1 VGGISRHFH
10 ALSATI
16 TVFNQEKQMSEL
28 GAAMSS
34 NGEPLFEAF
43 LNRHDDNAWR
53 EIISRLLPSIH
64 EVDRTATEIWF
75 HFFPL
80 ALLRALQQADDPE
93 QLARKLL
100 LEGKYLLKDQI
111 DSSHEFFYGDRY
123 WPQVKA
129 AVSELAAS
137 ASSHASLDLAAQIR
151 RVAEGVASLEKV
163 DESLVVGIT
172 AVAFMTLQQVGAEAF
187 RASSSTMRKPSTRS
201 PEQILKARRRDDK
214 QGLFGF
220 INPDRI
226 FTITFS
232 ENDPGNSFKLI
243 NTQHVTTAAAN
254 DKRDFHSHEPRCVV
268 GEGPIPVQCR
278 SAACGTCWVGV
289 LGGAEKLSAVADLE
303 WRKIKEFGYIDTEEP
318 RPLIRLACQ
327 AQAYGNVSI
336 VIPPW
341 NGMFGRFISQQR
353 VEEEEE
359 QQRSII

>member
-1 VGGISRHFH
+1 
-10 ALSATI
+10 
-16 TVFNQEKQMSEL
+16 MSES

-43 LNRHDDNAWR
+43 LNRHDDKAWG

-93 QLARKLL
+93 QLARRLL

-111 DSSHEFFYGDRY
+111 DSSHEFFYGDRC

-137 ASSHASLDLAAQIR
+137 ASSPATLDLAAQINS
-151 RVAEGVASLEKV
+151 VAAVVASLEKV

-187 RASSSTMRKPSTRS
+187 RASRSTMRNLSQKS
-201 PEQILKARRRDDK
+201 PEQILMARARDDK

-220 INPDRI
+220 INPDKI
-226 FTITFS
+226 FTIRLN
-232 ENDPGNSFKLI
+232 ENDPGARFTLI
-243 NTQHVTTAAAN
+243 NTQHLTTAAAN
-254 DKRDFHSHEPRCVV
+254 DKRDFHSREPRCVV

-289 LGGAEKLSAVADLE
+289 LGGAEKLSEVAELE

-341 NGMFGRFISQQR
+341 NGVFGKFIRQQK
-353 VEEEEE
+353 VAGEEE
-359 QQRSII
+359 QQSPVI